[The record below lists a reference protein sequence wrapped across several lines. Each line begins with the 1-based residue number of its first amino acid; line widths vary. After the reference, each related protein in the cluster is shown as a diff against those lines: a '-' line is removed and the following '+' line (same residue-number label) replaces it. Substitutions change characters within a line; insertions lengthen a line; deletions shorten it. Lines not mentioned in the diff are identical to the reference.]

1 MSKSFNTVRTQIEKD
16 HGFNPGRKRSPGTS
30 ASSFAKKRQEF
41 DLKPKELTS
50 VYLKN
55 LTSIVKNRT
64 TVTLKITKCTT
75 IGPPAVGKTCLKR
88 LLVGQD
94 FEKEHKSTDVMK
106 APEWVE
112 RYVEHKSAWK
122 LFTNKECMNA
132 LMAKIMRGDHSKE
145 QETSAQSKHYDK
157 TESKGSSMQQEAP
170 KRQESTHSYLDEGM
184 VEGKAMSKNAQHLDA
199 LLSEIL
205 QGSDV
210 AHVDVEGEVLGEK
223 RLLYFIDTGG
233 QEYYHDIHPILI
245 TSPTVYFVVFNLDE
259 CLENGGQAKFFQEEL
274 IQRPMHSIHA
284 FAPTTVHTD
293 HFKIS
298 SNAKIFIIGTHLD
311 QVRGEK
317 QDRIT
322 HISDK
327 IMEEL
332 VNKPYQN
339 FLQPTP
345 DGLAFWPID
354 NTLAGRL
361 NSPNTKDGE
370 LLYID
375 DLKSEVD
382 HAEYDANVPVPIMW
396 LVLEIEIRKME
407 RSDQAHFFTYSELYN
422 LCIKKK
428 IVLNKHEYKTMLQ
441 TFHILGLFFF
451 PTSLHKRNFE
461 LEDDDDIVFTNP
473 DYFYRKTSELLKKC
487 HSEEYTPVCLYS
499 QGIIKDFDALL
510 AIIEVEESI
519 RTPFI
524 RLLQNLRIVVHLKD
538 QNLYLFPAALSQ
550 DISQPSPTRESLLLS
565 FTSSQ
570 LLKDCYVPA
579 GFFCLLIAD
588 LSKGCPPWNW
598 RIQKD
603 KLTRSIVVF
612 HDSHNSV
619 LTLIENVSFIE
630 VRYNPVKPTRE
641 EYRSLYEHL
650 QEVTLSQLQVL
661 SGQEK
666 SVIEDWVHWGFY
678 CENHSA
684 ERNTHIA
691 EFVGDSDEYVAICLH
706 PTETAMQRVHGDQ
719 SAWFLP

>member
-1 MSKSFNTVRTQIEKD
+1 M
-16 HGFNPGRKRSPGTS
+16 
-30 ASSFAKKRQEF
+30 
-41 DLKPKELTS
+41 
-50 VYLKN
+50 
-55 LTSIVKNRT
+55 
-64 TVTLKITKCTT
+64 
-75 IGPPAVGKTCLKR
+75 
-88 LLVGQD
+88 GQD
-94 FEKEHKSTDVMK
+94 WDPEHKSTDVMK

-112 RYVEHKSAWK
+112 RHVEDKSTWK
-122 LFTNKECMNA
+122 LFTIDERMKA
-132 LMAKIMRGDHSKE
+132 LIAKIMKGDHNEE
-145 QETSAQSKHYDK
+145 QDTTAQSQQYDK
-157 TESKGSSMQQEAP
+157 NESQGRSMQQETT
-170 KRQESTHSYLDEGM
+170 KVQESTHSCLDEGK
-184 VEGKAMSKNAQHLDA
+184 VEEKVMSKNAQDLDA
-199 LLSEIL
+199 RLSKIL
-205 QGSDV
+205 RGSNV
-210 AHVDVEGEVLGEK
+210 ALADVEGEVLGEK

-245 TSPTVYFVVFNLDE
+245 TSPTIYLVVFNLME
-259 CLENGGQAKFFQEEL
+259 CLKEGGQAEFFRNEL
-274 IQRPMHSIHA
+274 IQRTLRSIHA
-284 FAPTTVHTD
+284 FAPTEVHAK
-293 HFKIS
+293 HYIIS
-298 SNAKIFIIGTHLD
+298 SNPKIFIIGTHVEE
-311 QVRGEK
+311 VREER
-317 QDRIT
+317 QDRINT
-322 HISDK
+322 VSDE
-327 IMEEL
+327 IMGEL

-354 NTLAGRL
+354 NTLAGRI
-361 NSPNTKDGE
+361 NSPNFKGNAKDKE
-370 LLYID
+370 YID

-619 LTLIENVSFIE
+619 LTLIEYISFIE

-661 SGQEK
+661 SGQAN
-666 SVIEDWVHWGFY
+666 SSIELGIHWGFC
-678 CENHSA
+678 CENHPEES
-684 ERNTHIA
+684 NTHIA
-691 EFVGDSDEYVAICLH
+691 EFIGNGDEYVAVCLH
-706 PTETAMQRVHGDQ
+706 PTKSEMQCVSEGQ
-719 SAWFLP
+719 SAWFIP

>member
-382 HAEYDANVPVPIMW
+382 NTECDAEVSVPITW
-396 LVLEIEIRKME
+396 LILDTIIKRMVQ
-407 RSDQAHFFTYSELYN
+407 SNNSQADFFTYSELYN
-422 LCIKKK
+422 LCMKRK
-428 IVLNKHEYKTMLQ
+428 IVLNKCEYNIMLQ
-441 TFHILGLFFF
+441 TFHILGLFFL
-451 PTSLHKRNFE
+451 PSSLRKENIK
-461 LEDDDDIVFTNP
+461 LKDDDIVFTNP
-473 DYFYRKTSELLKKC
+473 DYFYRKTSELLRKC
-487 HSEEYTPVCLYS
+487 RTIEESAQDCFSS
-499 QGIIKDFDALL
+499 QGIIKNFDGLL
-510 AIIEVEESI
+510 AKIEVEESI

-524 RLLQNLRIVVHLKD
+524 HLLQNLHIIGRFPDHD
-538 QNLYLFPAALSQ
+538 RFWFPAAL
-550 DISQPSPTRESLLLS
+550 PTEKPPPAPGPLLLS

-570 LLKDCYVPA
+570 LLRSCYIPA

-588 LSKGCPPWNW
+588 LSKWW
-598 RIQKD
+598 YTD
-603 KLTRSIVVF
+603 KVKRNYVVF
-612 HDSHNSV
+612 HNNENSV

-641 EYRSLYEHL
+641 DYRSLYEHL
-650 QEVTLSQLQVL
+650 QSVTLSQLQVL